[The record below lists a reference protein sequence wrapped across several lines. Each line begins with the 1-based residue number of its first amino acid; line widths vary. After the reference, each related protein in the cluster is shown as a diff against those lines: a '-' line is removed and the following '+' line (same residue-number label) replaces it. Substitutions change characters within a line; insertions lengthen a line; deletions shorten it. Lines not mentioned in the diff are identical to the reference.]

1 MFPYVFID
9 MGKRIVISENEK
21 IKIRKLYG
29 LSEGLDFEQIMLGI
43 GSIIFLRKFFQG
55 LRSDPKFKALFVRD
69 EDVEQNIKHLD
80 KVMEKYLNGL
90 DEYYSDIEEYDRVE
104 IQDIYDN
111 DIKPLLREKKLVDM
125 EDIVNYLSFKLDYLN
140 KQKEKKFFSKD

>member
-1 MFPYVFID
+1 

-43 GSIIFLRKFFQG
+43 GSVIFLRKFFQG

-69 EDVEQNIKHLD
+69 EDIEQNIRQLD
-80 KVMEKYLNGL
+80 KVMKTYLNEL
-90 DEYYSDIEEYDRVE
+90 DRYYGDLEEYNREEISDIYE
-104 IQDIYDN
+104 N
-111 DIKPLLREKKLVDM
+111 DIKPLIREKKLVDM
-125 EDIVNYLSFKLDYLN
+125 EDIHNYLSYKLDYLD
-140 KQKEKKFFSKD
+140 KQREKKFFSED

>member
-1 MFPYVFID
+1 

-29 LSEGLDFEQIMLGI
+29 LSEGLDFEQIMLGL
-43 GSIIFLRKFFQG
+43 GSVIFLRKFFQG

-80 KVMEKYLNGL
+80 KMMEIYLNGL
-90 DEYYSDIEEYDRVE
+90 DETYSDIEEYDRVE
-104 IQDIYDN
+104 MRDIYEN

-125 EDIVNYLSFKLDYLN
+125 EDIVNYLSYKLNYLN
-140 KQKEKKFFSKD
+140 NIKVDKFFSKD

>member
-1 MFPYVFID
+1 

-80 KVMEKYLNGL
+80 KVMERYLNYL

-125 EDIVNYLSFKLDYLN
+125 EDIVNFLSFKLDYLN
-140 KQKEKKFFSKD
+140 QQKEKKFFSKD

>member
-1 MFPYVFID
+1 

-80 KVMEKYLNGL
+80 KVMERYLNGL

-104 IQDIYDN
+104 IQDIYEN

-125 EDIVNYLSFKLDYLN
+125 EDIVNYLGYKLDYLDKQREN
-140 KQKEKKFFSKD
+140 KPFPED

>member
-1 MFPYVFID
+1 

-43 GSIIFLRKFFQG
+43 GSVIFLKKFFQG

-69 EDVEQNIKHLD
+69 EDIEQNIRQLD
-80 KVMEKYLNGL
+80 KMMEIYLNGL
-90 DEYYSDIEEYDRVE
+90 DETYSDLEEYDPVE
-104 IQDIYDN
+104 MRDIYEN

-125 EDIVNYLSFKLDYLN
+125 EDIVNYLSYKLNYLN
-140 KQKEKKFFSKD
+140 NIKVDRF

>member
-1 MFPYVFID
+1 

-69 EDVEQNIKHLD
+69 EDIEQNIRQLD
-80 KVMEKYLNGL
+80 KVMKIYLNGL

-104 IQDIYDN
+104 IRDIYEN

-125 EDIVNYLSFKLDYLN
+125 EDIVNYLGYKLNYLN

>member
-1 MFPYVFID
+1 

-43 GSIIFLRKFFQG
+43 GSVIFLRKFFQG

-125 EDIVNYLSFKLDYLN
+125 EDIVNYLGYKLDYLN

>member
-1 MFPYVFID
+1 

-43 GSIIFLRKFFQG
+43 GSVIFLKKFFQG
-55 LRSDPKFKALFVRD
+55 LRSDPKYKALFVRD
-69 EDVEQNIKHLD
+69 EDIEQNIRQLD
-80 KVMEKYLNGL
+80 KMMETYLNGL
-90 DEYYSDIEEYDRVE
+90 DETYSDLEEYDPVE
-104 IQDIYDN
+104 MRDIYEN

-125 EDIVNYLSFKLDYLN
+125 EDIVNYLSYKLNYLN
-140 KQKEKKFFSKD
+140 NIKVDRFFSKD

>member
-1 MFPYVFID
+1 

>member
-43 GSIIFLRKFFQG
+43 GSIIFLKKFFQG

-69 EDVEQNIKHLD
+69 EDIEQNIRKMD
-80 KVMEKYLNGL
+80 KVMKIYL
-90 DEYYSDIEEYDRVE
+90 DELDRYYGDLEEYNREE
-104 IQDIYDN
+104 IQDIYEN
-111 DIKPLLREKKLVDM
+111 DIKPLIREKKLVDM
-125 EDIVNYLSFKLDYLN
+125 EDIHNYLSYKLDYLD
-140 KQKEKKFFSKD
+140 KQREKKFFSED

>member
-43 GSIIFLRKFFQG
+43 GSVIFLRKFFQG

>member
-1 MFPYVFID
+1 

-80 KVMEKYLNGL
+80 KVMERYLNGL

-104 IQDIYDN
+104 IRDIYEN

-125 EDIVNYLSFKLDYLN
+125 EDIVNYLSYKLDYLN

>member
-1 MFPYVFID
+1 

-125 EDIVNYLSFKLDYLN
+125 EDIVNYLGYKLDYLN

>member
-1 MFPYVFID
+1 

-125 EDIVNYLSFKLDYLN
+125 EDIVNYLSYKLDYLN

>member
-1 MFPYVFID
+1 
-9 MGKRIVISENEK
+9 
-21 IKIRKLYG
+21 
-29 LSEGLDFEQIMLGI
+29 MLGI

-55 LRSDPKFKALFVRD
+55 LRSDPKFKALFLRD

-80 KVMEKYLNGL
+80 KVMERYLNGL

-104 IQDIYDN
+104 IRDIYEN

-125 EDIVNYLSFKLDYLN
+125 EDIVNYLSYKLDYLN

>member
-1 MFPYVFID
+1 

-43 GSIIFLRKFFQG
+43 GSVIFLRKFFQG
-55 LRSDPKFKALFVRD
+55 LRSDPKYKALFVRD

-80 KVMEKYLNGL
+80 KMMEIYLNGL
-90 DEYYSDIEEYDRVE
+90 DETYSDLEEYDPVE
-104 IQDIYDN
+104 MRDIYEN

-125 EDIVNYLSFKLDYLN
+125 EDIVNYLSYKLNYLN
-140 KQKEKKFFSKD
+140 NIKVDKFFSKD

>member
-1 MFPYVFID
+1 

-55 LRSDPKFKALFVRD
+55 LRSDPKYKALFVRD
-69 EDVEQNIKHLD
+69 EDVEQNIRQLD
-80 KVMEKYLNGL
+80 KMMETYLNGL
-90 DEYYSDIEEYDRVE
+90 DETYSDLEEYDPVE
-104 IQDIYDN
+104 MRDIYEN

-125 EDIVNYLSFKLDYLN
+125 EDIVNYLSYKLNYLN
-140 KQKEKKFFSKD
+140 NIKVDKFFSKD

>member
-1 MFPYVFID
+1 

-80 KVMEKYLNGL
+80 KVMEIYLNGL

-104 IQDIYDN
+104 IRDIYEN

-125 EDIVNYLSFKLDYLN
+125 EDIVNYLGYKLNYLN

>member
-1 MFPYVFID
+1 

-21 IKIRKLYG
+21 IKIRNLYG
-29 LSEGLDFEQIMLGI
+29 LNEGLDFEQIMLGI

-80 KVMEKYLNGL
+80 KVMERYLNGL

-125 EDIVNYLSFKLDYLN
+125 EDIVNYLSYKLDYLN

>member
-1 MFPYVFID
+1 

-43 GSIIFLRKFFQG
+43 GSVIFLKKFFQG

-69 EDVEQNIKHLD
+69 EDIEQNIRQMD
-80 KVMEKYLNGL
+80 KVMKIYL
-90 DEYYSDIEEYDRVE
+90 DELDRYYGDLEEYNREE
-104 IQDIYDN
+104 IQDIYEN
-111 DIKPLLREKKLVDM
+111 DIKPLIREKKLVDM
-125 EDIVNYLSFKLDYLN
+125 EDIHNYLSYKLDYLD
-140 KQKEKKFFSKD
+140 KQREKKFFSED

>member
-1 MFPYVFID
+1 

-43 GSIIFLRKFFQG
+43 GSVIFLRKFFQG

-80 KVMEKYLNGL
+80 KVMERYLNGL

-125 EDIVNYLSFKLDYLN
+125 EDIVNYLGYKLDYLN

>member
-1 MFPYVFID
+1 

-43 GSIIFLRKFFQG
+43 GSIIFLKKFFQG

-69 EDVEQNIKHLD
+69 EDIEQNIRQMD
-80 KVMEKYLNGL
+80 KVMKIYL
-90 DEYYSDIEEYDRVE
+90 DELDRYYGDLEEYNREE
-104 IQDIYDN
+104 IQDIYEN
-111 DIKPLLREKKLVDM
+111 DIKPLIREKKLVDM
-125 EDIVNYLSFKLDYLN
+125 EDIHNYLSYKLDYLD
-140 KQKEKKFFSKD
+140 KQREKKFFSED

>member
-1 MFPYVFID
+1 

-55 LRSDPKFKALFVRD
+55 LRSDPKFKALFLRD

-80 KVMEKYLNGL
+80 KVMERYLNGL

-104 IQDIYDN
+104 IRDIYEN

-125 EDIVNYLSFKLDYLN
+125 EDIVNYLSYKLDYLN

>member
-1 MFPYVFID
+1 

-55 LRSDPKFKALFVRD
+55 LRSDPKYKALFVRD
-69 EDVEQNIKHLD
+69 EDVEQNIRQLD
-80 KVMEKYLNGL
+80 KMMETYLNGL
-90 DEYYSDIEEYDRVE
+90 DETYSDLEEYDPVE
-104 IQDIYDN
+104 MRDIYEN

-125 EDIVNYLSFKLDYLN
+125 EDIVNYLTYKLNYLN
-140 KQKEKKFFSKD
+140 NIKVDRF

>member
-1 MFPYVFID
+1 

-80 KVMEKYLNGL
+80 KVMERYLNGL

-125 EDIVNYLSFKLDYLN
+125 EDIVNYLSYKLNYLN
-140 KQKEKKFFSKD
+140 NIKVDKFFSKD

>member
-1 MFPYVFID
+1 

-29 LSEGLDFEQIMLGI
+29 LSEGLDFEQIMLGL
-43 GSIIFLRKFFQG
+43 GSVIFLRKFFQG

-80 KVMEKYLNGL
+80 KVMERYLNGL

-125 EDIVNYLSFKLDYLN
+125 EDIVNYLSYKLDYLN

>member
-1 MFPYVFID
+1 

-80 KVMEKYLNGL
+80 KVMERYLNGL

-125 EDIVNYLSFKLDYLN
+125 EDIVNYLSYKLDYLN

>member
-1 MFPYVFID
+1 

-80 KVMEKYLNGL
+80 KVMERYLNGL

-125 EDIVNYLSFKLDYLN
+125 EDIVNYLGYKLDYLN

>member
-1 MFPYVFID
+1 

-29 LSEGLDFEQIMLGI
+29 ISEGLDFEQIMLGI

-69 EDVEQNIKHLD
+69 EDVEQNIRQLD
-80 KVMEKYLNGL
+80 KVMERYLNGL

-104 IQDIYDN
+104 IRDIYEN

-125 EDIVNYLSFKLDYLN
+125 EDIVNYLGYKLDYLN

>member
-1 MFPYVFID
+1 

-43 GSIIFLRKFFQG
+43 GSVIFLRKFFQG
-55 LRSDPKFKALFVRD
+55 LRSDPKYKALFVRD
-69 EDVEQNIKHLD
+69 EDVEQNIRQLD
-80 KVMEKYLNGL
+80 KMMETYLNGL
-90 DEYYSDIEEYDRVE
+90 DETYSDLEEYDPVE
-104 IQDIYDN
+104 MRDIYEN

-125 EDIVNYLSFKLDYLN
+125 EDIVNYLSYKLNYLN
-140 KQKEKKFFSKD
+140 NIKVDKFFSKD

>member
-43 GSIIFLRKFFQG
+43 GSIIFLKKFFQG

-69 EDVEQNIKHLD
+69 EDIEQNIRQMD
-80 KVMEKYLNGL
+80 KVMKIYL
-90 DEYYSDIEEYDRVE
+90 DELDRYYGDLEEYNRVE
-104 IQDIYDN
+104 IQDIYEN
-111 DIKPLLREKKLVDM
+111 DIKPLIREKKLVDM
-125 EDIVNYLSFKLDYLN
+125 EDIHNYLSYKLDYLD
-140 KQKEKKFFSKD
+140 KQREKKFFSED

>member
-1 MFPYVFID
+1 

-69 EDVEQNIKHLD
+69 EDIEQNIRKMD
-80 KVMEKYLNGL
+80 KVMKIYLNEL
-90 DEYYSDIEEYDRVE
+90 DRYYGDLEEYNRVE
-104 IQDIYDN
+104 IQDIYEN
-111 DIKPLLREKKLVDM
+111 DIKPLIREKKLVDM
-125 EDIVNYLSFKLDYLN
+125 EDIVNYLRYKTDYLN
-140 KQKEKKFFSKD
+140 NQKVNKFFSKD

>member
-1 MFPYVFID
+1 
-9 MGKRIVISENEK
+9 MGKRILISENEK
-21 IKIRKLYG
+21 IKIRNLYG
-29 LSEGLDFEQIMLGI
+29 LNEGLDFEQIMLGI

-125 EDIVNYLSFKLDYLN
+125 EDIVNYLSYKLDYLN

>member
-1 MFPYVFID
+1 

-21 IKIRKLYG
+21 VKIRKLYG

-55 LRSDPKFKALFVRD
+55 LRSDPKFKALFLRD

-80 KVMEKYLNGL
+80 KVMERYLNGL

-125 EDIVNYLSFKLDYLN
+125 EDIVNYLRYKTDYLN
-140 KQKEKKFFSKD
+140 NQKVNKFFSKD